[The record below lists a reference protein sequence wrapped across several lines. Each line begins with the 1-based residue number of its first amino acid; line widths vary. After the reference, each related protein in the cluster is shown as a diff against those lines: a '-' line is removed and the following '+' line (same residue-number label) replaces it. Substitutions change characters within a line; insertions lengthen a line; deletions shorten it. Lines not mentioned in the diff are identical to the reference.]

1 MRPPKQRKLVRRI
14 IVHERYSDLLTDHN
28 NDVAVVELA
37 SPIEFTSDVHSVC
50 LPEAS
55 HVFPDNASCFVT
67 GWGALENDG
76 ECLLP
81 PCALSHM
88 YLRRLML
95 VLWGFLF
102 ILSSLDLVF
111 NRCMSQ

>member
-1 MRPPKQRKLVRRI
+1 M
-14 IVHERYSDLLTDHN
+14 
-28 NDVAVVELA
+28 AVVELA

-55 HVFPDNASCFVT
+55 HIFPDNASCFVT

-81 PCALSHM
+81 PCALSHVSEKTHVSFM
-88 YLRRLML
+88 GY
-95 VLWGFLF
+95 FF

-111 NRCMSQ
+111 NRCMSR

>member
-1 MRPPKQRKLVRRI
+1 M
-14 IVHERYSDLLTDHN
+14 
-28 NDVAVVELA
+28 AVVELA
-37 SPIEFTSDVHSVC
+37 SPIKFTSDVHSVC

-81 PCALSHM
+81 SCALLHM
-88 YLRRLML
+88 YPRRLL
-95 VLWGFLF
+95 LIFRGFFVYFGFLM
-102 ILSSLDLVF
+102 LGV
-111 NRCMSQ
+111 